1 MDAATLLDAL
11 TNRSDTAIS
20 EETRLAD
27 VRGWDSLQMVRLVIQ
42 LETRL
47 GRELTDTELE
57 NLESISDVKRI
68 LSGA

>member
-68 LSGA
+68 LNGA